1 MKNRETRYYLDA
13 NAWLALKNTPEGLAR
28 VHELIR
34 DGDFSMELAF
44 QNAKELVD
52 PSRVSAQ
59 NLRDNLHFLEVL
71 GLENQFDSI
80 FILGQS
86 ELGQARI
93 SGDSATTLF
102 GNHMTNKKRSK
113 NHVVDGIHLVNSWA
127 WNCILVTCDSNLRRS
142 AAKASV
148 VSACGQYWLF
158 SLGLSELGTCS
169 SCLKFEG

>member
-86 ELGQARI
+86 ELDQARI

-113 NHVVDGIHLVNSWA
+113 
-127 WNCILVTCDSNLRRS
+127 
-142 AAKASV
+142 
-148 VSACGQYWLF
+148 
-158 SLGLSELGTCS
+158 
-169 SCLKFEG
+169 